1 MKNRKR
7 NRTKGF
13 DYSSNNLYFVTN
25 CVKNNLCCFGNVISD
40 ATVGTG
46 RDLSVHHPKN
56 HHPKNHHSEN
66 HHSENHHSEN
76 HHPKNHHPKNHHSE
90 NHHPKNHHSENHHSE
105 NHHSEKHHSEKHHSE
120 KHHSEKHHS
129 ENHHSE
135 KHHSE
140 KHHSENYHFEKH
152 HSEKHQSQI
161 NPFGNVVMEL
171 NSFGLIVKNQIE
183 WLENQ
188 YSYISIHNYVI
199 MPNHFHLILEI
210 DSSKVNTNEI
220 KIKSLSSLMGALKTT
235 SSKQIRDFGFIDF
248 AWHRSFHDHIIR
260 NEKEYDLISNYID
273 RNPQKWF
280 EDRFYSGQLKQF

>member
-7 NRTKGF
+7 NRMKGF

-25 CVKNNLCCFGNVISD
+25 CVKNNLCCLGNVISD
-40 ATVGTG
+40 AIVGTG
-46 RDLSVHHPKN
+46 RDLSVHHSKN
-56 HHPKNHHSEN
+56 HHSKNHHSKNHHSKNHHSKNHHSEN
-66 HHSENHHSEN
+66 HHSENHHSE
-76 HHPKNHHPKNHHSE
+76 
-90 NHHPKNHHSENHHSE
+90 
-105 NHHSEKHHSEKHHSE
+105 
-120 KHHSEKHHS
+120 
-129 ENHHSE
+129 
-135 KHHSE
+135 
-140 KHHSENYHFEKH
+140 
-152 HSEKHQSQI
+152 I

-188 YSYISIHNYVI
+188 YPYISIHNYVI

-210 DSSKVNTNEI
+210 DGSKVNINEI

>member
-7 NRTKGF
+7 NRMKGF
-13 DYSSNNLYFVTN
+13 DYSSNNLYFITN

-46 RDLSVHHPKN
+46 RDLSVHHS
-56 HHPKNHHSEN
+56 KNHHSEN
-66 HHSENHHSEN
+66 HHSEN
-76 HHPKNHHPKNHHSE
+76 
-90 NHHPKNHHSENHHSE
+90 
-105 NHHSEKHHSEKHHSE
+105 
-120 KHHSEKHHS
+120 
-129 ENHHSE
+129 
-135 KHHSE
+135 
-140 KHHSENYHFEKH
+140 
-152 HSEKHQSQI
+152 HQSQI

-188 YSYISIHNYVI
+188 YSYISIPNYVI

-220 KIKSLSSLMGALKTT
+220 KIKSLSSVMGALKTT

>member
-7 NRTKGF
+7 NRMSGF

-46 RDLSVHHPKN
+46 RDLSVHH
-56 HHPKNHHSEN
+56 SEN
-66 HHSENHHSEN
+66 HHSENH
-76 HHPKNHHPKNHHSE
+76 
-90 NHHPKNHHSENHHSE
+90 
-105 NHHSEKHHSEKHHSE
+105 
-120 KHHSEKHHS
+120 
-129 ENHHSE
+129 
-135 KHHSE
+135 
-140 KHHSENYHFEKH
+140 
-152 HSEKHQSQI
+152 QSQNDQCVNI
-161 NPFGNVVMEL
+161 VMEL

-188 YSYISIHNYVI
+188 YLYISIHNYVI

-210 DSSKVNTNEI
+210 DSSKVNTNEF

-235 SSKQIRDFGFIDF
+235 TSKQIRDFGFIDF

-273 RNPQKWF
+273 RNPIKWF
-280 EDRFYSGQLKQF
+280 KDQFYSGQLK